1 MSSSF
6 SSSGYSVMFGVVD
19 VEVDASVDVVVEEV
33 DVILVEVVVEGSV
46 NLVGSYQ
53 T

>member
-1 MSSSF
+1 
-6 SSSGYSVMFGVVD
+6 MFGVVD